1 MMARRRWALAGR
13 QVSVVAVVEVGC
25 TEASGECTG
34 AWMVE
39 EVHKTAWVV
48 TEEACMMA
56 WVRWACTGALVVVV
70 VVAWACTEAWACML
84 VEEACK
90 MALVEVVSS
99 VVVGACMRDAL
110 VVVGCTMG
118 EVVVVVGRCSLGLEA
133 ERWSLVELRLVV
145 ALGLDRCM
153 IQLEPGERHRHLQLG
168 L

>member
-56 WVRWACTGALVVVV
+56 WVR
-70 VVAWACTEAWACML
+70 WACTEAWACML